1 MLDLG
6 VRSVQQQPKGAFRRF
21 LVTPAGKATL
31 VAITILLVFAS
42 FVYVETL
49 IAIPVFLLFGLAVPI
64 WSGLKAPRFLAL
76 SGLVVILLVA
86 PIGNAAITQEI
97 MTPLAA
103 ATSSTG
109 VPYSN
114 GSSPVMQAAVV
125 SPYVGGT
132 STNFTWTVTLYPQYL
147 AYPNSTMQWLNLY
160 VSSCPGATSNNSPNC
175 SAGYSFW
182 NLNSSS
188 YPGFSVSTPLPNATG
203 TTTATFQFAIGS
215 EGIWDWQMSLAYYNG
230 SAAHLNYTFLVGDAT
245 YNGLEGPVIGSFS
258 TVYVALLP
266 TLYLDVLLFLGIPFY
281 VVLLLYM
288 VFKARERRKQDAAR
302 RAAGPAPPEAGPP
315 ASPPN
320 APGSSVPPIRSAGTG
335 AAAISSAEAVPTESA
350 CPNCGAV
357 VYPNET
363 TCWKC
368 GAKITASAA
377 PLPSSKSS

>member
-1 MLDLG
+1 MVDLG
-6 VRSVQQQPKGAFRRF
+6 VRSVQQQQPKGAFRRF

-147 AYPNSTMQWLNLY
+147 AYPNSTMRWLNLY

-175 SAGYSFW
+175 SAGYSYW

-188 YPGFSVSTPLPNATG
+188 YPGFSVTTPLPNATG
-203 TTTATFQFAIGS
+203 TTVATFHFAIGS

-230 SAAHLNYTFLVGDAT
+230 SASHLNYTFLVGDAT
-245 YNGLEGPVIGSFS
+245 YNGLEGPVVGSFS

-302 RAAGPAPPEAGPP
+302 RAAGPPPAETASPSGPP
-315 ASPPN
+315 SSQTSGASPLPSAGTSPGATAGA
-320 APGSSVPPIRSAGTG
+320 APGS
-335 AAAISSAEAVPTESA
+335 AEGA

-357 VYPNET
+357 VYPNEAA
-363 TCWKC
+363 CWKC
-368 GAKITASAA
+368 GAKLA
-377 PLPSSKSS
+377 